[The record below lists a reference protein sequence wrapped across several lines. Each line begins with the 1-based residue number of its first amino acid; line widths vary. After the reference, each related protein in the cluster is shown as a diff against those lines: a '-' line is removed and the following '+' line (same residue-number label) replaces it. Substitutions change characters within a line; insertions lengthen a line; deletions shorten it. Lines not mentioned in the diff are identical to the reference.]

1 MEELEFILN
10 YTVTVPMAKKLK
22 EIGFDEKCLI
32 CADSSIELGYYEIDF
47 RYEINRDYADIENI
61 TPNSNKYFTG
71 DFESYVSL
79 PLCAQVLEWFRNK
92 GYVFK
97 ISEVWEDGKVDL
109 YHSDIMIEGDL
120 KYVKV
125 VRGTYRDAELDLIN
139 KLIEIY
145 KENEYEIIKNNR

>member
-10 YTVTVPMAKKLK
+10 YTVTVPIAKKLK

-32 CADSSIELGYYEIDF
+32 SANSSIELGYYEIDF
-47 RYEINRDYADIENI
+47 KYEIDRDYVDIENI
-61 TPNSNKYFTG
+61 VPNSNKYFTE

-97 ISEVWEDGKVDL
+97 ISEVLEEGKRDF
-109 YHSDIMIEGDL
+109 YHSDIVFNGVL

-125 VRGTYRDAELDLIN
+125 IRGTYRDIELDLIT

-145 KENEYEIIKNNR
+145 KENEYKIIKNNR

>member
-1 MEELEFILN
+1 MEGLEFILN
-10 YTVTVPMAKKLK
+10 YTVTVPIAKKLK

-32 CADSSIELGYYEIDF
+32 GADSAIKLGYYEIYF
-47 RYEINRDYADIENI
+47 RYEIDRDYTDIENI

-97 ISEVWEDGKVDL
+97 ISEVWEEGKVDL

-125 VRGTYRDAELDLIN
+125 VRGTYREAELDLIN

-145 KENEYEIIKNNR
+145 KENEYEIIKNI